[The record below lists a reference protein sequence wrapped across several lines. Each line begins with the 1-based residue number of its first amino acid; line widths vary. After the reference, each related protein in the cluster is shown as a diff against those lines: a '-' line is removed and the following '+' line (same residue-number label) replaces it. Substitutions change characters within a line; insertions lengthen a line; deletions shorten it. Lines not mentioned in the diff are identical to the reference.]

1 METYE
6 SYHNESYDMCKSGA
20 NDTASFCSYFN
31 SNFSVAISTI
41 FLSFIEDCE
50 VNDGSPEKPYANKA
64 TQKYFGKRV
73 QKLKQKQKGLSSS
86 KTELREMS

>member
-1 METYE
+1 MAKLALF
-6 SYHNESYDMCKSGA
+6 YHYLNW
-20 NDTASFCSYFN
+20 
-31 SNFSVAISTI
+31 NFSVAISTI

-73 QKLKQKQKGLSSS
+73 QKLKQKQKGISSS
-86 KTELREMS
+86 KTELREMSWADLSKYLPMYDEPLHM

>member
-1 METYE
+1 MIHTVFISLMYSKFHLRMPTNIK
-6 SYHNESYDMCKSGA
+6 SYYYSNL
-20 NDTASFCSYFN
+20 
-31 SNFSVAISTI
+31 NFSVAISTI

-73 QKLKQKQKGLSSS
+73 QKLKQKQKGLSTS